1 MSSFVNYNGKLIKSD
16 EPLLKV
22 DNRAFRFGDSTFETI
37 RVMEGQALFLK
48 DHISRLIKG
57 IQALKMDISPD
68 YTPEFFQQHI
78 TELIK
83 ANAISSGGRI
93 RLTVYR
99 NGEGFYTP
107 AENSTSFILEAYLIE
122 ENEYV
127 LNQKG
132 YSIDIYNEV
141 KKQQN
146 SLSAI
151 KSGNSLLYVLAGVY
165 KLKHALDEC
174 ILMNTK
180 GDVIESIN
188 SNIFAV
194 KNGVLYTPP
203 VAEGCVDGILRKKL
217 IEVAF
222 KNRIAVYEI
231 NLAQSVLLSADEL
244 FLTNVIS
251 GLRWV
256 GAYKNKRYFN
266 TTSKLLTERLNEYVA
281 AKKEA
286 PLE

>member
-1 MSSFVNYNGKLIKSD
+1 MSLFLNYNGNLIKAD
-16 EPLLKV
+16 EPLLKAA
-22 DNRAFRFGDSTFETI
+22 NRGFRFGDSTFETI
-37 RVMEGQALFLK
+37 RVFNGKVLFLNE
-48 DHISRLIKG
+48 HISRLFLG
-57 IQALKMDISPD
+57 IQALKMELSPAYNAD
-68 YTPEFFQQHI
+68 FFSQAFA
-78 TELIK
+78 ELIQKNEIK
-83 ANAISSGGRI
+83 AGGRI
-93 RLTVYR
+93 RLTIFR

-107 AENSTSFILEAYLIE
+107 ETNSTSYIIEAGPLP

-127 LNQKG
+127 LNPKG
-132 YSIDIYNEV
+132 YSIDIFNEL

-146 SLSAI
+146 ALSTI
-151 KSGNSLLYVLAGVY
+151 KSGNSLLYVLAGVHR
-165 KLKHALDEC
+165 LKHQLDEC
-174 ILMNTK
+174 IIMNTK
-180 GDVIESIN
+180 GDVIESIH

-203 VAEGCVDGILRKKL
+203 VAEGCVDGVLRKKL

-266 TTSKLLTERLNEYVA
+266 TTSKLLTDRLNDYITARQE
-281 AKKEA
+281 
-286 PLE
+286 PQG

>member
-1 MSSFVNYNGKLIKSD
+1 MSVFLNFNGKLVNAD

-22 DNRAFRFGDSTFETI
+22 DNRAFRFGDSLFETI
-37 RVMEGQALFLK
+37 RVMNGQPLFLS
-48 DHISRLIKG
+48 DHITRLLKG
-57 IQALKMDISPD
+57 VGLLKMDLSPQ
-68 YTPEFFQQHI
+68 YTLSFFLNQI

-83 ANAISSGGRI
+83 ANNITAGGRI
-93 RLTVYR
+93 RITVFR

-107 AENSTSFILEAYLIE
+107 KDNSTSYVIE
-122 ENEYV
+122 VISIPENEYI

-132 YSIDIYNEV
+132 FNIDIFSEI

-146 SLSAI
+146 PMSTI
-151 KSGNSLLYVLAGVY
+151 KSGNALLYVLAGAHKV
-165 KLKHALDEC
+165 KQQLDDC
-174 ILMNTK
+174 VVMNAK

-203 VAEGCVDGILRKKL
+203 VSEGCVDGVLRKKI

-266 TTSKLLTERLNEYVA
+266 NTSKSLTDKLNEYVT
-281 AKKEA
+281 KKVE
-286 PLE
+286 